1 MSGWVKLHRQILEWE
16 WYDDHNTFR
25 LFIHLLLKANHK
37 EKKYRGMLLQTGTI
51 LTSRDIL
58 ALEVGLSV
66 RQTRTALIKL
76 KSTNEVAIKTSG
88 QGTIIQIVN
97 YAKYQVETSET
108 TNERPTSDQQTTTN
122 KKEKNNK
129 KDNLIDYPLLL
140 NHINNTLGRQFK
152 VINEKVKG
160 SFKARLKEGYSQED
174 ILKAITNCKA
184 STFHKEN
191 NYEYCTPEYFS
202 RSATLDK
209 YSNRT
214 IVTESDAIVAHLR
227 AYANASKTR

>member
-37 EKKYRGMLLQTGTI
+37 EKKYRGMLLQAGTI

-66 RQTRTALIKL
+66 RQTRTALDKL

-97 YAKYQVETSET
+97 YSKYQLETNET

-122 KKEKNNK
+122 KNVKKEKNNTYSFLSSLL
-129 KDNLIDYPLLL
+129 DNGFD
-140 NHINNTLGRQFK
+140 
-152 VINEKVKG
+152 EKL
-160 SFKARLKEGYSQED
+160 AREWVEVRKQ
-174 ILKAITNCKA
+174 LKAVNTETAFNSFMSQVQKHGGDKNRILRTCVERSWKGFNA
-184 STFHKEN
+184 NWLEQEN
-191 NYEYCTPEYFS
+191 DRLLTALKN
-202 RSATLDK
+202 
-209 YSNRT
+209 N
-214 IVTESDAIVAHLR
+214 
-227 AYANASKTR
+227 

>member
-1 MSGWVKLHRQILEWE
+1 M
-16 WYDDHNTFR
+16 
-25 LFIHLLLKANHK
+25 
-37 EKKYRGMLLQTGTI
+37 
-51 LTSRDIL
+51 
-58 ALEVGLSV
+58 
-66 RQTRTALIKL
+66 
-76 KSTNEVAIKTSG
+76 
-88 QGTIIQIVN
+88 
-97 YAKYQVETSET
+97 
-108 TNERPTSDQQTTTN
+108 
-122 KKEKNNK
+122 
-129 KDNLIDYPLLL
+129 LL

>member
-37 EKKYRGMLLQTGTI
+37 EKKYRGMLLQAGTI

-66 RQTRTALIKL
+66 RQTRTALDKL

-97 YAKYQVETSET
+97 YSKYHVETSET
-108 TNERPTSDQQTTTN
+108 TNERPTSDQQTTSN
-122 KKEKNNK
+122 KKEKKEKNNTYSF
-129 KDNLIDYPLLL
+129 LSSLLE
-140 NHINNTLGRQFK
+140 HGFD
-152 VINEKVKG
+152 EKL
-160 SFKARLKEGYSQED
+160 AREWVEVRKQ
-174 ILKAITNCKA
+174 LKAVNTETAFNSFMSQVKKHGGDKNRILRTCVERSWKGFNA
-184 STFHKEN
+184 NWLEQEN
-191 NYEYCTPEYFS
+191 DRLLTALKN
-202 RSATLDK
+202 
-209 YSNRT
+209 N
-214 IVTESDAIVAHLR
+214 
-227 AYANASKTR
+227 

>member
-1 MSGWVKLHRQILEWE
+1 MSGWIKLHRQILEWE

-37 EKKYRGMLLQTGTI
+37 EKKYRGMLLQAGTI

-66 RQTRTALIKL
+66 RQTRTALDKL

-97 YAKYQVETSET
+97 YSKYQVETNET

-122 KKEKNNK
+122 KNVKKEKNNTYSFLASLL
-129 KDNLIDYPLLL
+129 DNGFDEKLAREWVQVRKQLNAVNTETAFKSFMSQVQKHGGDKNRILRTCVERSWKGFNANWLEQENDRLLTAL
-140 NHINNTLGRQFK
+140 KNN
-152 VINEKVKG
+152 
-160 SFKARLKEGYSQED
+160 
-174 ILKAITNCKA
+174 
-184 STFHKEN
+184 
-191 NYEYCTPEYFS
+191 
-202 RSATLDK
+202 
-209 YSNRT
+209 
-214 IVTESDAIVAHLR
+214 
-227 AYANASKTR
+227 